1 MKERKIDN
9 FDIKIKKAGFLIIVN
24 LEEKMERNEVLE
36 KVIKLTK
43 EKLVVKKNIEVTENT
58 RFQEDLNADSIDITD
73 FVMELENV
81 FDIKISDKDMENI
94 QSVRDAVDLIYL
106 KKSK

>member
-1 MKERKIDN
+1 
-9 FDIKIKKAGFLIIVN
+9 
-24 LEEKMERNEVLE
+24 MERNEVLE

-58 RFQEDLNADSIDITD
+58 SFQDDLNADSIDITD

-81 FDIKISDKDMENI
+81 FSIKISDKDMENI
-94 QSVRDAVDLIYL
+94 KTVRDAVDLIYL

>member
-1 MKERKIDN
+1 M
-9 FDIKIKKAGFLIIVN
+9 IIVN

-58 RFQEDLNADSIDITD
+58 SFQDDLNADSIDITD
-73 FVMELENV
+73 FVM
-81 FDIKISDKDMENI
+81 
-94 QSVRDAVDLIYL
+94 
-106 KKSK
+106 

>member
-1 MKERKIDN
+1 
-9 FDIKIKKAGFLIIVN
+9 
-24 LEEKMERNEVLE
+24 MERNEVLE

-43 EKLVVKKNIEVTENT
+43 EKLVVKKNIEIAENT

-81 FDIKISDKDMENI
+81 FELKISDKDMENI
-94 QSVRDAVDLIYL
+94 KTVRDAVDLIYA

>member
-1 MKERKIDN
+1 
-9 FDIKIKKAGFLIIVN
+9 
-24 LEEKMERNEVLE
+24 MERTEVLK
-36 KVIKLTK
+36 KVIELTK

-58 RFQEDLNADSIDITD
+58 SFQDDLNADSIDITD

-81 FDIKISDKDMENI
+81 FDIKISDKDIESI
-94 QSVRDAVDLIYL
+94 KTVHDAVDLICL